1 MGILKEFDPKRD
13 GWSFVNW
20 GEANDFSW
28 DLYRRT
34 YLAIN
39 PTNDPI
45 ESPLDL
51 AFFQIFKGCAAN
63 GNCGG
68 MSMLALALFK
78 YGGYMGYC
86 SPPSFYAAANTS
98 DHQQPAQ
105 ADLHEAVNIMQA
117 RQFSAAG
124 IRNFLDVVKAGQLND
139 GVAAWNRIRSGL
151 GSGDYCMLSLSNGV
165 FGDAAH
171 TIIPYRAEM
180 SGSAYVLHVWDPNRS
195 YAWFPQY
202 YDGDHNKIVINGPT
216 SWTYDQNAGGLF
228 NGGTLYDGSKNGWCF
243 AIPTSLEIH
252 KGRQPI
258 SAGFVLT
265 GLVTLFVS
273 GIGAAVTQI
282 EDDEGRRL
290 YTSNR
295 LHRSRG
301 DLETLADRRLP
312 GVAPWPWP
320 GGLAG
325 GDLPGELFFLER
337 PPGSSPLHV
346 SVQGDEYYL
355 AHLSSGHLTELT
367 AERAAARTRDRVRLE
382 GSFDNDQSVTLST
395 SAPRRRFDIHHL
407 RHDTADAWRSVR
419 VRNALVTT
427 DRLQVHAPVAFDTVE
442 VSGSTARRYIDIE
455 LRRFDGGTLT
465 KRNLARQR
473 VPAGETLRTA
483 PNWER
488 LARSKV
494 HQVLSKTDPSGG
506 MPRRNRS

>member
-1 MGILKEFDPKRD
+1 MGILDEFNPTRH

-20 GEANDFSW
+20 GEANDFGW

-34 YLAIN
+34 YLAVN

-45 ESPLDL
+45 ASPLDV

-86 SPPSFYAAANTS
+86 SPPSFYAPANMS
-98 DHQQPAQ
+98 DHQQPAR

-139 GVAAWNRIRSGL
+139 GVAAWNRVRSGL

-171 TIIPYRAEM
+171 TIIPYRADM
-180 SGSAYVLHVWDPNRS
+180 SGSAYVLHVWDPNRP
-195 YAWFPQY
+195 YAWFPEH
-202 YDGDHNKIVINGPT
+202 YDGDHNKIVITGPT

-228 NGGTLYDGSKNGWCF
+228 SDGTVYDGSKSGWCF
-243 AIPTSLEIH
+243 AIPTSLEVH

-258 SAGFVLT
+258 SAGFILT

-273 GIGAAVTQI
+273 GVGAAVTQL
-282 EDDEGRRL
+282 EDDKGRRL
-290 YTSNR
+290 YTSDR
-295 LHRSRG
+295 RHRSRD
-301 DLETLADRRLP
+301 DLETSSERRLP

-320 GGLAG
+320 GGLA

-346 SVQGDEYYL
+346 SVQGDEYHL
-355 AHLSSGHLTELT
+355 VHLSSGHLTELT
-367 AERAAARTRDRVRLE
+367 AGRAAANAKDRVRLE
-382 GSFDNDQSVTLST
+382 GSSDDDQSVMVST
-395 SAPRRRFDIHHL
+395 SAARRRIDVHHL
-407 RHDTADAWRSVR
+407 RYGTPGAWRSVR

-427 DRLQVHAPVAFDTVE
+427 DRLRVHAPVAFDAVE
-442 VSGSTARRYIDIE
+442 ISGTTARRHVDIE
-455 LRRFDGGTLT
+455 LRRYNGRTLAE
-465 KRNLARQR
+465 RNLKQQR
-473 VPAGETLRTA
+473 VLAGETLRTA
-483 PNWER
+483 PDWER

-494 HQVLSKTDPSGG
+494 EQVRSKTDLGG
-506 MPRRNRS
+506 VMPGRGRV